1 MATIKT
7 NAMRI
12 LEKANIPFSAHT
24 YDPNGEID
32 GVSVA
37 HKLGQDEARV
47 FKTLVTQGSSR
58 NYFVFVIPVAKE
70 LSLKAAAR
78 AVGEKSVDMIPVKSI
93 NQVTGYIRGGC
104 SPIGMKKQYTT
115 VLDASALDQDTIIFS
130 GGKIGFQIEMAPRDL
145 LQLIAATTADI
156 TQ

>member
-24 YDPNGEID
+24 YEPNGEID